1 MNMKTFK
8 QFSSSITNKV
18 INADQMS
25 AVDKR
30 VLQKLLG
37 EIPINLEYR
46 MPSEITNLDKQTLL
60 VLVYRLLKLVK
71 E

>member
-1 MNMKTFK
+1 MKTFK

-25 AVDKR
+25 ATDKR

-37 EIPINLEYR
+37 EIPTNLEYR

>member
-1 MNMKTFK
+1 MKTFK

-18 INADQMS
+18 INADKMS
-25 AVDKR
+25 ATDKR

-37 EIPINLEYR
+37 DMPINLEYR

>member
-1 MNMKTFK
+1 MKSFK

-25 AVDKR
+25 VSDKR

-37 EIPINLEYR
+37 DMPTNLEYR

>member
-1 MNMKTFK
+1 MKSFK

-18 INADQMS
+18 INSDQMS
-25 AVDKR
+25 VSDKR

-37 EIPINLEYR
+37 DMPTNLEYR